1 MRVYCG
7 DCPLFRPDA
16 AGLTP
21 TCSCGTPGAGAV
33 AAAAALAAALAASAC
48 CTACAIIV
56 DICAEVIVVT
66 GSMPPVPAPPTHFP
80 PACTLANTQCW
91 QPLNSGHTRMQQWP
105 QSRHPRPR
113 PVLACSLSTQQWPH
127 DNPTVATVE
136 ASVATAG
143 ASIRPVG
150 LNSGHTRMQQ
160 WPQSRHP
167 RPRPVL
173 ACSLSTQQ
181 WPHDNPTV
189 ATVEASVAT
198 AGAGIRAV
206 DSTVAT
212 THCNSGHSHGLRG
225 HGWVRI
231 EPVDSTVATTDCY
244 SGHSSLSTRA
254 AGSARIQSLYTPVA
268 TGDCNATPAKQPWP
282 LARTQ
287 SRTHA

>member
-48 CTACAIIV
+48 CTACAIID
-56 DICAEVIVVT
+56 DIIADVCAAVILIT

-91 QPLNSGHTRMQQWP
+91 QP
-105 QSRHPRPR
+105 
-113 PVLACSLSTQQWPH
+113 
-127 DNPTVATVE
+127 
-136 ASVATAG
+136 
-143 ASIRPVG
+143 